1 MTYLNLEL
9 IKNHLNLQNF
19 SDDDKYLQHLG
30 SAVEFVVER
39 DLDKKLTTIAQENGG
54 ELPPSLLHAM
64 LLLLGTYYANRENI
78 SYASCVEVPKTYQY
92 ICDLYRS
99 YGVNS
104 QEFNTIEEIKNK
116 VDELLAVTDDTNKVV
131 HEINKKVDNNLTN
144 LDVVKSQVDEL
155 SKRDIVGGEGIDVKQ
170 KDTHTK
176 EVNFNITEVNL
187 GDY

>member
-19 SDDDKYLQHLG
+19 SDDDTYLQHLG

-39 DLDKKLTTIAQENGG
+39 DIDKKLSKIAEENGG
-54 ELPPSLLHAM
+54 EFPPSLLHAM
-64 LLLLGTYYANRENI
+64 LLLLGSYYANRENI
-78 SYASCVEVPKTYQY
+78 SYASCVEVPKTYAY
-92 ICDLYRS
+92 ICDLYRC
-99 YGVNS
+99 YGKTS
-104 QEFNTIEEIKNK
+104 TEFDTFEEIKRK
-116 VDELLAVTDDTNKVV
+116 VDELQQTTKD
-131 HEINKKVDNNLTN
+131 INTN
-144 LDVVKSQVDEL
+144 LDGVKSQVAEL
-155 SKRDIVGGEGIDVKQ
+155 AKRDIVGGEGIDVKQ

>member
-30 SAVEFVVER
+30 SAVEFVVEK
-39 DLDKKLTTIAQENGG
+39 DIDKKLTTIAQENGG

-64 LLLLGTYYANRENI
+64 LLLLGSYYANRENI

-92 ICDLYRS
+92 ICDLYRC
-99 YGVNS
+99 YGKTS
-104 QEFNTIEEIKNK
+104 QEFNTFEEIKRK
-116 VDELLAVTDDTNKVV
+116 VDELQQITTD
-131 HEINKKVDNNLTN
+131 INTN
-144 LDVVKSQVDEL
+144 LDGVKSQVNEL

>member
-9 IKNHLNLQNF
+9 IKTHLNLQNF

-39 DLDKKLTTIAQENGG
+39 DIDKKLTTIAQENGG

-78 SYASCVEVPKTYQY
+78 SYASCVEVPKTYAY

-104 QEFNTIEEIKNK
+104 QEFNTIEDIKNK
-116 VDELLAVTDDTNKVV
+116 VDELQALAKDTNTIVKD
-131 HEINKKVDNNLTN
+131 INTKMDNNITH
-144 LDVVKSQVDEL
+144 LDAVKSQVDEL
-155 SKRDIVGGEGIDVKQ
+155 AKRDIVGEDGIKVED
-170 KDTHTK
+170 KDKYTK
-176 EVNFNITEVNL
+176 SVQLGITEVNL

>member
-1 MTYLNLEL
+1 MIYLNLEL

-19 SDDDKYLQHLG
+19 SDDDTYLQHLG

-39 DLDKKLTTIAQENGG
+39 DIDKKLTTIAQENGG

-64 LLLLGTYYANRENI
+64 LLLVGTYYANRENV

-104 QEFNTIEEIKNK
+104 QEFNTIEDIKNK
-116 VDELLAVTDDTNKVV
+116 
-131 HEINKKVDNNLTN
+131 
-144 LDVVKSQVDEL
+144 VDEL

-176 EVNFNITEVNL
+176 EVNFAITDVIL

>member
-39 DLDKKLTTIAQENGG
+39 DIDKKLTTIAQENGG

-64 LLLLGTYYANRENI
+64 LLLLGSYYANRENI

-92 ICDLYRS
+92 ICDLYRC
-99 YGVNS
+99 YGKTS
-104 QEFNTIEEIKNK
+104 QEFNTFEEIKQK
-116 VDELLAVTDDTNKVV
+116 VDELQQITTD
-131 HEINKKVDNNLTN
+131 INTN
-144 LDVVKSQVDEL
+144 LDGVKSQVAEL

>member
-39 DLDKKLTTIAQENGG
+39 DIDKKLSKIAEENGG

-78 SYASCVEVPKTYQY
+78 SYASCVEVPKTYAY
-92 ICDLYRS
+92 ICDLYRC
-99 YGVNS
+99 YGKTS
-104 QEFNTIEEIKNK
+104 QEFNTFEEIKRK
-116 VDELLAVTDDTNKVV
+116 VDELQQITTD
-131 HEINKKVDNNLTN
+131 INTN
-144 LDVVKSQVDEL
+144 LDGVKSQVDEL
-155 SKRDIVGGEGIDVKQ
+155 AKRDIVGGEGINVKQ

>member
-30 SAVEFVVER
+30 SAVEFVVEK
-39 DLDKKLTTIAQENGG
+39 DIDKKLSKIAEENGG
-54 ELPPSLLHAM
+54 EFPPSLLHAM

-92 ICDLYRS
+92 ICDLYRC

-104 QEFNTIEEIKNK
+104 QEFNTFEEIKRK
-116 VDELLAVTDDTNKVV
+116 VDELQQITTD
-131 HEINKKVDNNLTN
+131 INTN
-144 LDVVKSQVDEL
+144 LDGVKSQVAEL

-176 EVNFNITEVNL
+176 EVNFSITEVNL

>member
-39 DLDKKLTTIAQENGG
+39 DIDKKLSKIAEENGG
-54 ELPPSLLHAM
+54 EFPPSLLHAM
-64 LLLLGTYYANRENI
+64 LLLLATYYANRENV

-92 ICDLYRS
+92 ICDLYRC
-99 YGVNS
+99 YGKTS
-104 QEFNTIEEIKNK
+104 TEFNTFEEIKRK
-116 VDELLAVTDDTNKVV
+116 VDELEKTTKD
-131 HEINKKVDNNLTN
+131 INTN
-144 LDVVKSQVDEL
+144 LDGIKSQVDEL
-155 SKRDIVGGEGIDVKQ
+155 SKRDIVGEDGIKVED
-170 KDTHTK
+170 KDKYTK
-176 EVNFNITEVNL
+176 SVQLGITEVNL

>member
-39 DLDKKLTTIAQENGG
+39 DIDKKLSKIAEENGG
-54 ELPPSLLHAM
+54 EFPPSLLHAM

-78 SYASCVEVPKTYQY
+78 SYASCVEVPKTYAY

-104 QEFNTIEEIKNK
+104 QEFNTFEEIKRK
-116 VDELLAVTDDTNKVV
+116 VDELQQITTD
-131 HEINKKVDNNLTN
+131 INTN
-144 LDVVKSQVDEL
+144 LDGVKSQVAEL
-155 SKRDIVGGEGIDVKQ
+155 AKRDIVGGDGINVKQ

>member
-39 DLDKKLTTIAQENGG
+39 DIDKKLTTIAQENGG

-64 LLLLGTYYANRENI
+64 LLLLGSYYANRENI
-78 SYASCVEVPKTYQY
+78 SYASCVEVPKTYAY
-92 ICDLYRS
+92 ICDLYRC
-99 YGVNS
+99 YGKTS
-104 QEFNTIEEIKNK
+104 TEFNTFEEIKRK
-116 VDELLAVTDDTNKVV
+116 VDELQQITTD
-131 HEINKKVDNNLTN
+131 INTN
-144 LDVVKSQVDEL
+144 LDGVKSQVAEL
-155 SKRDIVGGEGIDVKQ
+155 SKRDIVGGEGINVKQ

>member
-92 ICDLYRS
+92 ICDLYRC
-99 YGVNS
+99 YGANS
-104 QEFNTIEEIKNK
+104 QEFNTIEDIKNK

-131 HEINKKVDNNLTN
+131 HEINKKVDNNITH
-144 LDVVKSQVDEL
+144 LDAVKSQVDEL
-155 SKRDIVGGEGIDVKQ
+155 SKRDIVGEDGIKVEDKDKYTKAVKIG
-170 KDTHTK
+170 
-176 EVNFNITEVNL
+176 ITEVNL

>member
-30 SAVEFVVER
+30 SAVEFVVEK
-39 DLDKKLTTIAQENGG
+39 DIDKKLSKIAEENGG

-78 SYASCVEVPKTYQY
+78 SYASCVEVPKTYAY
-92 ICDLYRS
+92 ICDLYRC
-99 YGVNS
+99 YGKTS
-104 QEFNTIEEIKNK
+104 QEFNTFEEIKRK
-116 VDELLAVTDDTNKVV
+116 VDELQQTTKD
-131 HEINKKVDNNLTN
+131 INAN
-144 LDVVKSQVDEL
+144 LDGVKSQVAEL
-155 SKRDIVGGEGIDVKQ
+155 AKRDIVGGEGIDVKQ

>member
-30 SAVEFVVER
+30 SAVEFVVEK
-39 DLDKKLTTIAQENGG
+39 DIDKKLSKIAEENGG
-54 ELPPSLLHAM
+54 EFPPSLLHAM
-64 LLLLGTYYANRENI
+64 LLLLGTYYANRENV
-78 SYASCVEVPKTYQY
+78 SYASCVEAPKTYAY
-92 ICDLYRS
+92 ICDLYRC
-99 YGVNS
+99 YGKTS
-104 QEFNTIEEIKNK
+104 QEFNTFEEIKRK
-116 VDELLAVTDDTNKVV
+116 VDELQQITTD
-131 HEINKKVDNNLTN
+131 INTN
-144 LDVVKSQVDEL
+144 LDGVKSQVAEL
-155 SKRDIVGGEGIDVKQ
+155 SKRDIVGGEGINVKQ

>member
-9 IKNHLNLQNF
+9 IKTHLNLQNF

-39 DLDKKLTTIAQENGG
+39 DIDKKLSKIAEENGG
-54 ELPPSLLHAM
+54 EFPPSLLHAM
-64 LLLLGTYYANRENI
+64 LLLLGTYYANRENV
-78 SYASCVEVPKTYQY
+78 SYSSCVEVPKTYQY

-99 YGVNS
+99 YGKTS
-104 QEFNTIEEIKNK
+104 TEFNTFEEIKRK
-116 VDELLAVTDDTNKVV
+116 VDELEKTTKDIT
-131 HEINKKVDNNLTN
+131 TN
-144 LDVVKSQVDEL
+144 LGVVKSQVDDL
-155 SKRDIVGGEGIDVKQ
+155 AKRDIVGGEGIDVKQ

>member
-39 DLDKKLTTIAQENGG
+39 DIDKKLSKIAEENGG
-54 ELPPSLLHAM
+54 EFPPSLLHAM
-64 LLLLGTYYANRENI
+64 LLLLGSYYANRENI

-92 ICDLYRS
+92 ICDLYRC

-104 QEFNTIEEIKNK
+104 QEFNTFEEIKRK
-116 VDELLAVTDDTNKVV
+116 VDELQQITTD
-131 HEINKKVDNNLTN
+131 INTN
-144 LDVVKSQVDEL
+144 LDGVKSQVAEL

>member
-9 IKNHLNLQNF
+9 IKTHLNLQNF

-39 DLDKKLTTIAQENGG
+39 DIDKKLSKIAEENGG
-54 ELPPSLLHAM
+54 EFPPSLLHAM

-78 SYASCVEVPKTYQY
+78 SYASCVEVPKTYAY
-92 ICDLYRS
+92 ICDLYRC
-99 YGVNS
+99 YGKTS
-104 QEFNTIEEIKNK
+104 TEFNTFEEIKRK
-116 VDELLAVTDDTNKVV
+116 VDELQQTTKD
-131 HEINKKVDNNLTN
+131 INAN
-144 LDVVKSQVDEL
+144 LDGVKSQVAEL

>member
-19 SDDDKYLQHLG
+19 SDDDTYLQHLG

-39 DLDKKLTTIAQENGG
+39 DIDKKLTTIAQENGG

-64 LLLLGTYYANRENI
+64 LLLLGTYYANRENV
-78 SYASCVEVPKTYQY
+78 SYASCVEVPKTYAY
-92 ICDLYRS
+92 ICDLYRC
-99 YGVNS
+99 YGKTS
-104 QEFNTIEEIKNK
+104 TEFNTFEEIKRK
-116 VDELLAVTDDTNKVV
+116 VDELQQTTKD
-131 HEINKKVDNNLTN
+131 INANLG
-144 LDVVKSQVDEL
+144 VVKSQVDEL
-155 SKRDIVGGEGIDVKQ
+155 SKRDIVGGEGINVKQ

>member
-19 SDDDKYLQHLG
+19 SDDDTYLQHLG

-39 DLDKKLTTIAQENGG
+39 DVDKKLTTIAQENGG
-54 ELPPSLLHAM
+54 ELPPSLVHAM

-78 SYASCVEVPKTYQY
+78 SYASCVEVPKTYAY
-92 ICDLYRS
+92 ICDLYRC
-99 YGVNS
+99 YGKTS
-104 QEFNTIEEIKNK
+104 TEFDTFEEIKRK
-116 VDELLAVTDDTNKVV
+116 VDELQQTTKD
-131 HEINKKVDNNLTN
+131 INTN
-144 LDVVKSQVDEL
+144 LDGVKSQVAEL
-155 SKRDIVGGEGIDVKQ
+155 AKRDIVGGEGIDVKQ

>member
-39 DLDKKLTTIAQENGG
+39 DIDKKLSKIAEENGG
-54 ELPPSLLHAM
+54 EFPPSLIHAM
-64 LLLLGTYYANRENI
+64 LLLLGSYYANRENI
-78 SYASCVEVPKTYQY
+78 SYASCVEVPKTYAY
-92 ICDLYRS
+92 ICDLYRC
-99 YGVNS
+99 YGKTS
-104 QEFNTIEEIKNK
+104 TEFDTFEEIKRK
-116 VDELLAVTDDTNKVV
+116 VDELQQTTKD
-131 HEINKKVDNNLTN
+131 INTN
-144 LDVVKSQVDEL
+144 LDGVKSQVAEL
-155 SKRDIVGGEGIDVKQ
+155 AKRDIVGGEGIDVKQ

>member
-19 SDDDKYLQHLG
+19 SDDDMYLQHLG
-30 SAVEFVVER
+30 SAVEFVVEK
-39 DLDKKLTTIAQENGG
+39 DIDKKLTTIAQENGG

-78 SYASCVEVPKTYQY
+78 SYASCVEVPKTYAY
-92 ICDLYRS
+92 ICDLYRC
-99 YGVNS
+99 YGKTS
-104 QEFNTIEEIKNK
+104 QEFNTFEEIKRK
-116 VDELLAVTDDTNKVV
+116 VDELQQTTKD
-131 HEINKKVDNNLTN
+131 INANLG
-144 LDVVKSQVDEL
+144 VVKSQVDEL
-155 SKRDIVGGEGIDVKQ
+155 AKRDIVGGEGIDVKQ

>member
-19 SDDDKYLQHLG
+19 SDDDTYLQHLG
-30 SAVEFVVER
+30 SAVEFVLER
-39 DLDKKLTTIAQENGG
+39 DIDKKLTTIAKENGG
-54 ELPPSLLHAM
+54 ELPPPLLHAM

-104 QEFNTIEEIKNK
+104 QEFNTFEEIKRK
-116 VDELLAVTDDTNKVV
+116 VDELQQITTETNTIVKD
-131 HEINKKVDNNLTN
+131 ISKKVDNNNAN
-144 LDVVKSQVDEL
+144 LNGVKSEVAEL
-155 SKRDIVGGEGIDVKQ
+155 AKRDIVGGEGIDVKK

>member
-1 MTYLNLEL
+1 M
-9 IKNHLNLQNF
+9 QNF

-39 DLDKKLTTIAQENGG
+39 DIDKKLSKIAEENGG
-54 ELPPSLLHAM
+54 EFPPSLLHAM
-64 LLLLGTYYANRENI
+64 LLLLGTYYANRENV
-78 SYASCVEVPKTYQY
+78 SYASCVEVPKTYAY

-116 VDELLAVTDDTNKVV
+116 VDELQQITTD
-131 HEINKKVDNNLTN
+131 INTN
-144 LDVVKSQVDEL
+144 LDGVKSQVNEL
-155 SKRDIVGGEGIDVKQ
+155 SQRDIVGGEGIDVKQ

>member
-19 SDDDKYLQHLG
+19 SDDDTYLQHLG

-39 DLDKKLTTIAQENGG
+39 DVDKKLSKIAEENGG
-54 ELPPSLLHAM
+54 EFPPSLLHAM

-104 QEFNTIEEIKNK
+104 QEFNTFEEIKRK
-116 VDELLAVTDDTNKVV
+116 VDELQQITTD
-131 HEINKKVDNNLTN
+131 INTN
-144 LDVVKSQVDEL
+144 LDGVKSQVAEL
-155 SKRDIVGGEGIDVKQ
+155 SKRDIVGGEGINVKQ

>member
-19 SDDDKYLQHLG
+19 SDDDTYLQHLG

-39 DLDKKLTTIAQENGG
+39 DVDKKLTTIAQENGG

-64 LLLLGTYYANRENI
+64 LLLLGSYYANRENI
-78 SYASCVEVPKTYQY
+78 SYASCVEVPKTYAY
-92 ICDLYRS
+92 ICDLYRC
-99 YGVNS
+99 YGKTS
-104 QEFNTIEEIKNK
+104 TEFNTFEEIKRK
-116 VDELLAVTDDTNKVV
+116 VDELQQITTD
-131 HEINKKVDNNLTN
+131 INTN
-144 LDVVKSQVDEL
+144 LDGVKSQVAEL
-155 SKRDIVGGEGIDVKQ
+155 AKRDIVGGEGIDVKQ

>member
-9 IKNHLNLQNF
+9 IKTHLNLQNF

-64 LLLLGTYYANRENI
+64 LLLLGSYYANRENI

-99 YGVNS
+99 YGINS
-104 QEFNTIEEIKNK
+104 QEFNTFEEIKRK
-116 VDELLAVTDDTNKVV
+116 VDELQQITTD
-131 HEINKKVDNNLTN
+131 INTN
-144 LDVVKSQVDEL
+144 LDGVKSQVAEL
-155 SKRDIVGGEGIDVKQ
+155 AKRDIVGGEGIDVKQ

>member
-39 DLDKKLTTIAQENGG
+39 DIDKKLSKIAEENGG
-54 ELPPSLLHAM
+54 EFPPSLLHAM
-64 LLLLGTYYANRENI
+64 LLLLGSYYANRENI
-78 SYASCVEVPKTYQY
+78 SYASCVEVPKTYAY
-92 ICDLYRS
+92 ICDLYRC
-99 YGVNS
+99 YGKTS
-104 QEFNTIEEIKNK
+104 TEFDTFEEIKRK
-116 VDELLAVTDDTNKVV
+116 VDELQQTTKD
-131 HEINKKVDNNLTN
+131 INTN
-144 LDVVKSQVDEL
+144 LDGVKSQVAEL
-155 SKRDIVGGEGIDVKQ
+155 AKRDIVGGEGIDVKQ

>member
-9 IKNHLNLQNF
+9 IKTHLNLQNF

-39 DLDKKLTTIAQENGG
+39 DIDKKLTTIAQENGG

-64 LLLLGTYYANRENI
+64 LLLLGTYYANRENVA
-78 SYASCVEVPKTYQY
+78 YASCVEVPKTYAY
-92 ICDLYRS
+92 ICDLYRC
-99 YGVNS
+99 YGKTS
-104 QEFNTIEEIKNK
+104 QEFNTFEEIKNK
-116 VDELLAVTDDTNKVV
+116 VDELQQTTKD
-131 HEINKKVDNNLTN
+131 INANLG
-144 LDVVKSQVDEL
+144 VVKSQVDEL
-155 SKRDIVGGEGIDVKQ
+155 SKRDVVGGEGINVKQ

>member
-19 SDDDKYLQHLG
+19 SDDDTYLQHLG

-39 DLDKKLTTIAQENGG
+39 DIDKKLSKIAEENGG
-54 ELPPSLLHAM
+54 EFPPSLLHAM
-64 LLLLGTYYANRENI
+64 LLLLGSYYANRENI
-78 SYASCVEVPKTYQY
+78 SYASCVEVPKTYAY
-92 ICDLYRS
+92 ICDLYRC
-99 YGVNS
+99 YGKTS
-104 QEFNTIEEIKNK
+104 QEFNTFEEIKRK
-116 VDELLAVTDDTNKVV
+116 VDELQQITTD
-131 HEINKKVDNNLTN
+131 INTN
-144 LDVVKSQVDEL
+144 LDGVKSQVAEL
-155 SKRDIVGGEGIDVKQ
+155 SKRDIVGGEGINVKQ

>member
-19 SDDDKYLQHLG
+19 SDDDTYLQHLG

-39 DLDKKLTTIAQENGG
+39 DIDKKLTIIAQENGG

-64 LLLLGTYYANRENI
+64 LLLLGSYYANRENV

-92 ICDLYRS
+92 ICDLYRC
-99 YGVNS
+99 YGKTS
-104 QEFNTIEEIKNK
+104 QEFNTFEEIKRK
-116 VDELLAVTDDTNKVV
+116 VDELQQITTD
-131 HEINKKVDNNLTN
+131 INAN
-144 LDVVKSQVDEL
+144 LDGVKSQVNEL

-170 KDTHTK
+170 KDTHIK
-176 EVNFNITEVNL
+176 EVNFNIKEVNL

>member
-19 SDDDKYLQHLG
+19 SDDDTYLQHLG

-39 DLDKKLTTIAQENGG
+39 DIDKKLTTIAQENGG

-78 SYASCVEVPKTYQY
+78 SYASCVEVPKTYAY
-92 ICDLYRS
+92 ICDLYRC
-99 YGVNS
+99 YGKTS
-104 QEFNTIEEIKNK
+104 TEFDTFEEIKRK
-116 VDELLAVTDDTNKVV
+116 VDELQQTTKD
-131 HEINKKVDNNLTN
+131 INTN
-144 LDVVKSQVDEL
+144 LDGVKSQVAEL
-155 SKRDIVGGEGIDVKQ
+155 AKRDVVGGEGIDVKQ

>member
-39 DLDKKLTTIAQENGG
+39 DVDKKLTTIAQENGG

-64 LLLLGTYYANRENI
+64 LLLLGSYYANRENI
-78 SYASCVEVPKTYQY
+78 SYASCVEVPKTYAY
-92 ICDLYRS
+92 ICDLYRC
-99 YGVNS
+99 YGKTS
-104 QEFNTIEEIKNK
+104 TEFNTFEEIKRK
-116 VDELLAVTDDTNKVV
+116 VDELQQITTD
-131 HEINKKVDNNLTN
+131 INTN
-144 LDVVKSQVDEL
+144 LDGVKSQVAEL

>member
-19 SDDDKYLQHLG
+19 SDDDMYIQHLG

-39 DLDKKLTTIAQENGG
+39 DIDKKLTTIAQENGG

-64 LLLLGTYYANRENI
+64 LLLLGTYYANRENV

-104 QEFNTIEEIKNK
+104 QEFNTIEDIKNK
-116 VDELLAVTDDTNKVV
+116 VDELQAITTETNTIVKD
-131 HEINKKVDNNLTN
+131 ISKKVDNNNAN
-144 LDVVKSQVDEL
+144 LNGVKSQVNEL

>member
-9 IKNHLNLQNF
+9 IKTHLNLQIF

-64 LLLLGTYYANRENI
+64 LLLLSTYYANRENV
-78 SYASCVEVPKTYQY
+78 SYASCVEVPKTYAY
-92 ICDLYRS
+92 ICDLYRC
-99 YGVNS
+99 YGKTS
-104 QEFNTIEEIKNK
+104 QEFNTFEEIKRK
-116 VDELLAVTDDTNKVV
+116 VDELQQITTD
-131 HEINKKVDNNLTN
+131 INTN
-144 LDVVKSQVDEL
+144 LDGVKSQVAEL
-155 SKRDIVGGEGIDVKQ
+155 AKRDIVGGEGINVKQ

>member
-19 SDDDKYLQHLG
+19 SDDDTYLQHLG

-39 DLDKKLTTIAQENGG
+39 DIDKKLSKIAEENGG
-54 ELPPSLLHAM
+54 EFPPSLLHAM

-92 ICDLYRS
+92 ICDLYRC

-104 QEFNTIEEIKNK
+104 QEFNTFEEIKRK
-116 VDELLAVTDDTNKVV
+116 VDELQQITTD
-131 HEINKKVDNNLTN
+131 INTN
-144 LDVVKSQVDEL
+144 LDGVKSQVAEL

-176 EVNFNITEVNL
+176 EVNFSITEVNL